1 LADQQ
6 ERLRALASF
15 ERTKMRASTLDEK
28 TDVLLR
34 VGALI
39 ALGASPGSYSCSIRR
54 ALDAGATVDE
64 IVDTL
69 VAVSTT
75 VGAARVVMAS
85 RGLAPA
91 LGFDIDAA
99 IEEVDRM
106 GELDPPMMED

>member
-1 LADQQ
+1 LADRR
-6 ERLRALASF
+6 ELLRDLAPF
-15 ERTKMRASTLDEK
+15 ERVEVRASTLDEK
-28 TDVLLR
+28 TDVLVR

-39 ALGASPGSYSCSIRR
+39 AIGASPGSYSCSIQR
-54 ALDAGATVDE
+54 ALAAGVTVDE

-75 VGAARVVMAS
+75 VGAARVVTAS

-99 IEEVDRM
+99 LE
-106 GELDPPMMED
+106 ELDYIGDLGPSDH